1 MISTLSLT
9 QLHYT
14 QLDATTWCATAQVSQ
29 TLKAQQEEKIWQT
42 TAFTSH
48 IARYDFTEVNWQYH
62 SATLTLSVR
71 ELAHKQRQLQ
81 RQGVRL
87 LLKKLLN
94 ELNISDSLDESG
106 FPYRLS
112 NNGYYVCFSHTS
124 SANKNNVSERSAL
137 TLNETLKSHVAVII
151 TRHRPVGI
159 DVESNN
165 IKWRV
170 AQRFYSTDE
179 LAALNLLPIIQ
190 RDNLAKLLW
199 QIKESFIKIHQYTLA
214 QGLGMD
220 YAYLIPD
227 LICYLEEPLVTRV
240 IQCQSPHYRIA
251 ILPNQQTVVI
261 F

>member
-1 MISTLSLT
+1 MSLT

-14 QLDATTWCATAQVSQ
+14 QLDAITWCATAQVNE

-42 TAFTSH
+42 ADFISH

-112 NNGYYVCFSHTS
+112 NHGHYVCFSHTS

-137 TLNETLKSHVAVII
+137 TLNETLKSHVAVIVS
-151 TRHRPVGI
+151 RHRPVGI
-159 DVESNN
+159 DVESNHV
-165 IKWRV
+165 KWRV

-179 LAALNLLPIIQ
+179 LTALESLPISQ

-220 YAYLIPD
+220 YAALIPD
-227 LICYLEEPLVTRV
+227 LMCCLEGEST
-240 IQCQSPHYRIA
+240 IQVVQCDLPHYRVA
-251 ILPNQQTVVI
+251 ILPNQQTIVI

>member
-14 QLDATTWCATAQVSQ
+14 QLDATTWCATAQVSE
-29 TLKAQQEEKIWQT
+29 TLKVQQEEKIWQT
-42 TAFTSH
+42 AAFISH

-94 ELNISDSLDESG
+94 ELNISDSLDESV
-106 FPYRLS
+106 FPYRLD
-112 NNGYYVCFSHTS
+112 NNGHYVCFSHTS
-124 SANKNNVSERSAL
+124 SANKNSVNERSAL
-137 TLNETLKSHVAVII
+137 ILDETLKSHVAVIVS
-151 TRHRPVGI
+151 RHRPVGI
-159 DVESNN
+159 DVESHHV
-165 IKWRV
+165 KWRV

-179 LAALNLLPIIQ
+179 LTALESLPISQ

-220 YAYLIPD
+220 YAALIPD
-227 LICYLEEPLVTRV
+227 LMCCLEGEST
-240 IQCQSPHYRIA
+240 IQVVQCDLPHYRIA
-251 ILPNQQTVVI
+251 ILPNQQTIVI

>member
-14 QLDATTWCATAQVSQ
+14 QLDATTWCATAQVSE
-29 TLKAQQEEKIWQT
+29 TLKVQQEEKIWQT
-42 TAFTSH
+42 AAFTSH
-48 IARYDFTEVNWQYH
+48 IARYGFTEVNWQYH
-62 SATLTLSVR
+62 SATLTLPVR

-137 TLNETLKSHVAVII
+137 TLNETLKSHVAVIVS
-151 TRHRPVGI
+151 RHRPVGI
-159 DVESNN
+159 DVESHHV
-165 IKWRV
+165 KWRV

-179 LAALNLLPIIQ
+179 LTALESLPISQ

-220 YAYLIPD
+220 YAALIPD
-227 LICYLEEPLVTRV
+227 LMCCLEGEST
-240 IQCQSPHYRIA
+240 IQVVQCDLPHYRIA
-251 ILPNQQTVVI
+251 ILTNQQTVVI

>member
-9 QLHYT
+9 QLQYT
-14 QLDATTWCATAQVSQ
+14 QLDATTWCATAKVSE
-29 TLKAQQEEKIWQT
+29 TLKAQQEKIIWQT

-48 IARYDFTEVNWQYH
+48 IACYDFTEVNWQYY
-62 SATLTLSVR
+62 SVAMTLSVR

-87 LLKKLLN
+87 LLKKLLSKLDIN
-94 ELNISDSLDESG
+94 DSLDESS
-106 FPYRLS
+106 FPYRLD
-112 NNGYYVCFSHTS
+112 NNGHYVCFSHTS

-165 IKWRV
+165 VKWRV
-170 AQRFYSTDE
+170 AQRFYSTNE

-220 YAYLIPD
+220 YAYLILD
-227 LICYLEEPLVTRV
+227 LICCLEGPLVTRV

>member
-1 MISTLSLT
+1 MAVSL
-9 QLHYT
+9 
-14 QLDATTWCATAQVSQ
+14 C
-29 TLKAQQEEKIWQT
+29 
-42 TAFTSH
+42 
-48 IARYDFTEVNWQYH
+48 N
-62 SATLTLSVR
+62 LTLSVR

-112 NNGYYVCFSHTS
+112 NHGHYVCFSHTS

-137 TLNETLKSHVAVII
+137 TLNETLKSHVAVIVS
-151 TRHRPVGI
+151 RHRPVGI
-159 DVESNN
+159 DVESNHV
-165 IKWRV
+165 KWRV

-179 LAALNLLPIIQ
+179 LTALESLPISQ

-220 YAYLIPD
+220 YAALIPD
-227 LICYLEEPLVTRV
+227 LMCCLEGEST
-240 IQCQSPHYRIA
+240 IQVVQCDLPHYRVA
-251 ILPNQQTVVI
+251 ILPNQQTIVI

>member
-29 TLKAQQEEKIWQT
+29 TLKAKQEEKIWRT
-42 TAFTSH
+42 AAFTSH

-87 LLKKLLN
+87 LLKKLLSKLDIN
-94 ELNISDSLDESG
+94 DSLDESS
-106 FPYRLS
+106 FPYRLN

-124 SANKNNVSERSAL
+124 SANKSSVNERSAL
-137 TLNETLKSHVAVII
+137 TLKERLESRVAVII
-151 TRHRPVGI
+151 SRHRPVGI

-165 IKWRV
+165 VKWRV

-214 QGLGMD
+214 QGLSMD

-227 LICYLEEPLVTRV
+227 LICYLEGPLITRV